1 MHRLINICYI
11 CSNVNGVVRALV
23 EAFNEF
29 ITCVVADIDKK
40 GIKNDRHMYLSVSYV
55 LKVYLLLSFCIFLYL
70 FVSFCIFLYLLDLK
84 VYLLVSFE
92 VSTKRYI

>member
-1 MHRLINICYI
+1 MYAPLNQYTLYI

-40 GIKNDRHMYLSVSYV
+40 GIKNDRHMNLSVSYV
-55 LKVYLLLSFCIFLYL
+55 LKVYLML
-70 FVSFCIFLYLLDLK
+70 SFCIFLYLLDLK
-84 VYLLVSFE
+84 VYLSVSFE
-92 VSTKRYI
+92 VATKRYT